1 MQRDLLPILEG
12 STVHTRYG
20 PVRTD
25 HVLFIAAGAFTA
37 ARPSDLIPEF
47 QGRFPI
53 RVELKPLSEDDLVRI
68 LTEPGNALTRQYA
81 ALLGTERVTLD
92 FTPDGIRELAAQAY
106 RVNEED
112 ENLGARRLFTIME
125 KVLEDVSFDAED
137 LADTTVVID
146 CGIRREAA
154 RGSRR
159 QPGPPPLRPLAP
171 HPGARCRRQAGLVH
185 SGHLTRSV
193 SRGRR
198 VPGVPRSPSR
208 FTPSGGTTPPQQ
220 ERPPMPAA
228 TLRQLLEA
236 GVHFGHQTSR
246 WNPRMRP
253 YIFTARNGIHIIDLE
268 QTQKQLDVACDY
280 LRKVVA
286 DGQKVLFVGTKKQA
300 QDVIE
305 EVCRNTG
312 QAYVTHRWM
321 GGMLT
326 NFTVIQR
333 RLRRLAELRVMQ
345 SKGDFERMSGK
356 EANDAK
362 DDLERL
368 ENNFAGMAD
377 MKRVPGAVFVIDCK
391 KEHIAVNEANKLGI
405 PIVAIVDTNC
415 DPDDIQVVIPGN
427 DDAMRSCRL
436 IVTAIGQAITEGLQQ
451 LTEREMLERQEA
463 EKREREAAAAAEVAA
478 ALAAEAAAA
487 DAAHADAIA
496 AEAAAAEPAADAA
509 EVPAVAAAA
518 ASGAEE
524 KA

>member
-1 MQRDLLPILEG
+1 M
-12 STVHTRYG
+12 
-20 PVRTD
+20 PV
-25 HVLFIAAGAFTA
+25 A
-37 ARPSDLIPEF
+37 SM
-47 QGRFPI
+47 
-53 RVELKPLSEDDLVRI
+53 
-68 LTEPGNALTRQYA
+68 
-81 ALLGTERVTLD
+81 
-92 FTPDGIRELAAQAY
+92 RE
-106 RVNEED
+106 
-112 ENLGARRLFTIME
+112 
-125 KVLEDVSFDAED
+125 
-137 LADTTVVID
+137 
-146 CGIRREAA
+146 
-154 RGSRR
+154 
-159 QPGPPPLRPLAP
+159 
-171 HPGARCRRQAGLVH
+171 
-185 SGHLTRSV
+185 
-193 SRGRR
+193 
-198 VPGVPRSPSR
+198 
-208 FTPSGGTTPPQQ
+208 
-220 ERPPMPAA
+220 
-228 TLRQLLEA
+228 LLEA

-345 SKGDFERMSGK
+345 SRGDFERMSGK

-368 ENNFAGMAD
+368 ENNFAGMAE

-451 LTEREMLERQEA
+451 FSEREMQERQ
-463 EKREREAAAAAEVAA
+463 
-478 ALAAEAAAA
+478 
-487 DAAHADAIA
+487 
-496 AEAAAAEPAADAA
+496 
-509 EVPAVAAAA
+509 
-518 ASGAEE
+518 
-524 KA
+524 